1 MITFDKPA
9 QFKQLADDVDIS
21 QIKPPWFLP
30 TFRFSLHVQIFPPL
44 LSFLFFPP
52 IHFPLLMQ
60 ISSPHLSPHSPSHH
74 PSSIPLLTLT
84 LTLPYLP
91 LPTLVYGMPVLGL
104 RRVNSNPT
112 IISLTRPIH
121 THPKPSRLRL
131 HPRRTLGLVRVMS
144 IVTVCSCLCKPALG
158 SNLG

>member
-1 MITFDKPA
+1 MCRSFP
-9 QFKQLADDVDIS
+9 LCY
-21 QIKPPWFLP
+21 
-30 TFRFSLHVQIFPPL
+30 RF
-44 LSFLFFPP
+44 FFSP

-91 LPTLVYGMPVLGL
+91 LPTLAYGMPMLGL

-158 SNLG
+158 SDLG